1 MNYDLVIIGGGIHG
15 VGIAQAGAAAGHR
28 VLLLE
33 KASLAHGSSSRSS
46 KLVHGGLRYLEHGQL
61 RLVRECLR
69 ERDILLKIAP
79 DLVRLVPF
87 HIPVYQD
94 SRRQAWQIRA
104 GLGLYALL
112 AGAGPVGRF
121 ARLPQAAW
129 SSLDGLRHDGLLAVF
144 RYQDAQTDDA
154 ALTRAVMRSAVALG
168 AELAMPARFSGAR
181 LEGDGC
187 SVAYWQGERR
197 ATCRTRV
204 LVNAAG
210 PWAAE
215 VLAQVEPQLAPPA
228 VDLVRGTHLVL
239 PGRLTQGAYYLEAP
253 QDGRAVFA
261 LPHCRNTLVGTTE
274 VLHEGLPDAVAPTP
288 AERAYLHEVIGH
300 YFPRWRSG
308 EPLSQFAGL
317 RVLPRVP
324 DRPFA
329 RSRETVL
336 QVDRRDRPR
345 LVSVL
350 GGKLTTYRASA
361 AKCLQE
367 LAAVLP
373 RRAPRGDTRTLP
385 LRPD

>member
-33 KASLAHGSSSRSS
+33 KTSLAHGSSSRSS
-46 KLVHGGLRYLEHGQL
+46 RLVHGGLRYLEHGQL
-61 RLVRECLR
+61 RLVHECLR
-69 ERDILLKIAP
+69 EREILLKIAP

-87 HIPVYQD
+87 HIPLYPET
-94 SRRQAWQIRA
+94 RRRAWQIGA
-104 GLGLYALL
+104 GLSLYALL
-112 AGAGPVGRF
+112 AGAGPATRF

-129 SSLDGLRHDGLLAVF
+129 PALDGLEHDGLLAVF

-154 ALTRAVMRSAVALG
+154 ALTRAVMRSAQALG

-181 LEGDGC
+181 LDGDGC
-187 SVAYWQGERR
+187 SVEYWQGEQRM
-197 ATCRTRV
+197 TCRTRV

-215 VLAQVEPQLAPPA
+215 VLAQVEPRLAPPA

-239 PGRLTQGAYYLEAP
+239 PGRLEQGAYYLEAP

-261 LPHCRNTLVGTTE
+261 LPHHDNTLVGTTE
-274 VLHEGLPDAVAPTP
+274 VLHEGVPDAVAPTP
-288 AERAYLHEVIGH
+288 AERAYLREVVGN
-300 YFPRWRSG
+300 YFPRWRG
-308 EPLSQFAGL
+308 VEPLSQFAGL
-317 RVLPRVP
+317 RVLPRTP
-324 DRPFA
+324 DHPFA

-336 QVDRRDRPR
+336 TADRCDRPR

-361 AKCLQE
+361 ERVLQE
-367 LAAVLP
+367 LAASLP
-373 RRAPRGDTRTLP
+373 RRVPRGDTRTLP